1 MAKSKYAYKKTEKG
15 KPVQKPRRWKNKNG
29 RLTPGAKR
37 YLSYKVSQ
45 GKKEKQL
52 ESKGMMTSGMARTSD
67 KFVRIIYRWES
78 KTRKAH
84 SPIEIRA
91 FIDGLEE
98 DKYKLRDRVLEDVS
112 KLYGSASEEG
122 KFYEEEID
130 SIQFHTTQI
139 SERRYGNEPF
149 KKRH

>member
-15 KPVQKPRRWKNKNG
+15 KPVQKPRRWKRNG

-37 YLSYKVSQ
+37 YLSYKVS
-45 GKKEKQL
+45 
-52 ESKGMMTSGMARTSD
+52 ESKGEKKLESRGLMTSGMARTSD

-91 FIDGLEE
+91 FIDGREE
-98 DKYKLRDRVLEDVS
+98 DKYKLRDQVLAAVS
-112 KLYGSASEEG
+112 EHYGAASEEG

-130 SIQFHTTQI
+130 SIQYYNVQI